1 MATDGLIC
9 GYEVHPAA
17 NEWPLMDEA
26 TLAGLAADIKAH
38 GLKVPIVLFDG
49 MVLDGRNRLRAC
61 KVAGVEPD
69 FIKAEVRKSPYLASI
84 SLNGKRRDVEAPAK
98 VGITK
103 NLLAMDEPWQAAH
116 APKAVQAKANEKR
129 SESQKGIPKEQK
141 KTERRGSNDPPRSGA
156 HAHREALAAAAG
168 VSPGTVARYEAL
180 EKLAPDLAKAV
191 VAGDLTMQK
200 AVGQAKLSAKAAV
213 AEQIRAAPPLTPTGP
228 FPVIAID
235 PPWKYENRVE
245 DASHRG
251 RNQYP
256 DMTQGQLVM
265 LPVPM
270 LAAEDCIL
278 WLWTTNAFMGDALAL
293 ISEWGFTQK
302 TILTWD
308 KQKLGLGDWLRNIT
322 EHCILAVRGHP
333 VVTLT
338 NQTTLI
344 SEPRREHSRK
354 PEAFYALVEK
364 LCPVPKNGRLEMF
377 AREERPGWT
386 AWGAEKEKF
395 HG

>member
-1 MATDGLIC
+1 M
-9 GYEVHPAA
+9 
-17 NEWPLMDEA
+17 
-26 TLAGLAADIKAH
+26 
-38 GLKVPIVLFDG
+38 
-49 MVLDGRNRLRAC
+49 
-61 KVAGVEPD
+61 
-69 FIKAEVRKSPYLASI
+69 
-84 SLNGKRRDVEAPAK
+84 
-98 VGITK
+98 
-103 NLLAMDEPWQAAH
+103 
-116 APKAVQAKANEKR
+116 
-129 SESQKGIPKEQK
+129 
-141 KTERRGSNDPPRSGA
+141 
-156 HAHREALAAAAG
+156 
-168 VSPGTVARYEAL
+168 SPGTVARYEAL